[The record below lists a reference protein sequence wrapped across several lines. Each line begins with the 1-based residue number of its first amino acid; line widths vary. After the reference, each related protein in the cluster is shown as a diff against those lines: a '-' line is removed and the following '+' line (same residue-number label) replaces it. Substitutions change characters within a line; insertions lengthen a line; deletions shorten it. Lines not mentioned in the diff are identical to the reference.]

1 MAAPGSPVAAYIH
14 ELARELRMRRAPRR
28 RLLAEVEDHLRTTAG
43 ELANAGRPAADAER
57 EAVARFGAAAEVA
70 RAFAHAAASSTARAA
85 LAWAGAA
92 FLAYGATAVLFI
104 GTAPRWL
111 RDFPHGAPSTLA
123 LQVAAVALA
132 VTAVRALRWR
142 RTLVLDE
149 ERLRLVANG
158 ALIAVLAVGVGA
170 AAELLVAL
178 TRPAAA
184 PWSDASALIAT
195 FAVVLVLSVPAALV
209 ATAGY
214 ARASGLGLHS
224 GRHPVSHRRD
234 DLTLAEDVEAIAPT
248 LGHLLRAALRRP
260 RRSCAVVTGAAF
272 MAVSVAQLAGSDF
285 AHHGSIVI
293 GALAVGVFEAAAIV
307 IGYLA
312 LGRPLGVRKQTPV
325 NS

>member
-1 MAAPGSPVAAYIH
+1 MAAPRSPVAAYVH

-28 RLLAEVEDHLRTTAG
+28 RLLAEVEDHLRSTAD
-43 ELANAGRPAADAER
+43 ELAAVGRSAAEAER

-70 RAFAHAAASSTARAA
+70 HGFAHATASSTARAA

-92 FLAYGATAVLFI
+92 FLAYGATALLFI
-104 GTAPRWL
+104 ATAPSWL
-111 RDFPHGAPSTLA
+111 RDFPHAAPSTLA

-142 RTLVLDE
+142 RALVIDE

-195 FAVVLVLSVPAALV
+195 FAAVLVLSVPAALV
-209 ATAGY
+209 ATTGY
-214 ARASGLGLHS
+214 ARASCLGLMA
-224 GRHPVSHRRD
+224 GRHPVSDRRD
-234 DLTLAEDVEAIAPT
+234 DLTLAEDVEAIVPT
-248 LGHLLRAALRRP
+248 LGRLGHAALRRP
-260 RRSCAVVTGAAF
+260 RRTCAVLAGAAF
-272 MAVSVAQLAGSDF
+272 VAVSVAQLAGSDF
-285 AHHGSIVI
+285 AHHASIVI
-293 GALAVGVFEAAAIV
+293 GAVAVGALEAVAIV
-307 IGYLA
+307 IGYLT
-312 LGRPLGVRKQTPV
+312 LGRPLGLRKQTPA